1 MPHLKK
7 DFHTRKVFDNKFYNH
22 SYINYL
28 LNNKVKFEMNNGDLV
43 LDRFI
48 VDTID
53 FIIRLNNAICR
64 RGTKEQNIADIKA
77 LYNRPIK
84 NDIYTYYGTK
94 TISEIFNNTKYD
106 ELTHDIEKE
115 IYSILEQIIYWK
127 DNFYKDYDKFKDFV
141 FDTITMFD
149 TKKYLLEVGNGIC
162 YNRSVRDNA
171 NKSFYCIAIGNKGY
185 EKFKQA
191 YYSMIYLNAKDKAKT
206 FEMVCDILIVVADT
220 YNELINKEYSNAYEV
235 LNNYIKDNTMMKEC
249 KDIYYAKLY
258 IDLEK
263 ILTTFNQKTYTN
275 ILTELKSIMLNENYK
290 YKKYVVI
297 YEKIAIDKE
306 LLNNGEYYEL

>member
-28 LNNKVKFEMNNGDLV
+28 LNNKVKFEMNNEDLV

-53 FIIRLNNAICR
+53 FIIRLNNTICR

>member
-64 RGTKEQNIADIKA
+64 RGTKEQNITDIKA
-77 LYNRPIK
+77 LYNRQIK

-263 ILTTFNQKTYTN
+263 ILTTFNQKTYGN
-275 ILTELKSIMLNENYK
+275 IITELKSIMLNENYK

-306 LLNNGEYYEL
+306 SLNNGEYYEL

>member
-28 LNNKVKFEMNNGDLV
+28 LNNKVKFEMNNEDLV

-53 FIIRLNNAICR
+53 FIIRLNNTICR

-171 NKSFYCIAIGNKGY
+171 NKSFYCIAIGTKGY

>member
-28 LNNKVKFEMNNGDLV
+28 LNNKVKFEMNNEDLV

-53 FIIRLNNAICR
+53 FIIRLNNTICR

-77 LYNRPIK
+77 LYDRPIK

-185 EKFKQA
+185 EKFKQV
-191 YYSMIYLNAKDKAKT
+191 YYSMIYLNTKDKAKT

>member
-7 DFHTRKVFDNKFYNH
+7 DFHFRKSFNNKYCEH

-28 LNNKVKFEMNNGDLV
+28 INSKVKFEMNKPNLH
-43 LDRFI
+43 LKRFVI
-48 VDTID
+48 NTID
-53 FIIRLNNAICR
+53 FIIQLNNAIAR
-64 RGTKEQNIADIKA
+64 RGKKEHNIEDIKK
-77 LYNRPIK
+77 LYETPIN
-84 NDIYTYYGTK
+84 NDFYIYYGKK
-94 TISEIFNNTKYD
+94 TINEMFEDVKYD
-106 ELTHDIEKE
+106 SLTNDIEKE

-127 DNFYKDYDKFKDFV
+127 DNLDKDYDKFKDFV

-171 NKSFYCIAIGNKGY
+171 IKSFYCIAIGNKGY
-185 EKFKQA
+185 EKFKQV

-206 FEMVCDILIVVADT
+206 FEMLCDMLIVVADT

-249 KDIYYAKLY
+249 KDIYYSKLY

-263 ILTTFNQKTYTN
+263 ILTTFNQKTYGN
-275 ILTELKSIMLNENYK
+275 IINELKNIMLNENYK

-306 LLNNGEYYEL
+306 SLNNGEYYEL

>member
-7 DFHTRKVFDNKFYNH
+7 DFHFRKSFNNKYCEH

-28 LNNKVKFEMNNGDLV
+28 INSKVKFEMNKPNLH
-43 LDRFI
+43 LKRFVI
-48 VDTID
+48 NTID
-53 FIIRLNNAICR
+53 FIIQLNNAIAR
-64 RGTKEQNIADIKA
+64 RGKKEHNIEDIKK
-77 LYNRPIK
+77 LYETPIN
-84 NDIYTYYGTK
+84 NDFYIYYGKK
-94 TISEIFNNTKYD
+94 TINEMFEDVKYD
-106 ELTHDIEKE
+106 SLTNDIEKE

-127 DNFYKDYDKFKDFV
+127 DNLDKDYDKFKDFV

-171 NKSFYCIAIGNKGY
+171 IKSFYCIAIGNKGY
-185 EKFKQA
+185 EKFKQV

-206 FEMVCDILIVVADT
+206 FEMLCDMLIVVADT

-249 KDIYYAKLY
+249 KDIYYSKLY

-263 ILTTFNQKTYTN
+263 ILTTFNQKTYGN
-275 ILTELKSIMLNENYK
+275 IINELKNIMLNENYK

-297 YEKIAIDKE
+297 YEK
-306 LLNNGEYYEL
+306 LP

>member
-7 DFHTRKVFDNKFYNH
+7 DFHFRKSFNNKYCEH

-28 LNNKVKFEMNNGDLV
+28 INNKVKFEMNKPNLR
-43 LDRFI
+43 LKRFVI
-48 VDTID
+48 NTID
-53 FIIRLNNAICR
+53 FIIQLNNAIAR
-64 RGTKEQNIADIKA
+64 RGKKEHNIEDIKK
-77 LYNRPIK
+77 LYETPIN
-84 NDIYTYYGTK
+84 NDFYIYYGKK
-94 TISEIFNNTKYD
+94 TINEMYEDIKYNS
-106 ELTHDIEKE
+106 LTNDIEKE

-127 DNFYKDYDKFKDFV
+127 DNLDKDYDKFKDFV

-149 TKKYLLEVGNGIC
+149 TRKYLLEVGNGIC

-185 EKFKQA
+185 EKFKQV

-206 FEMVCDILIVVADT
+206 FEMICDMLIVVADT

-249 KDIYYAKLY
+249 KDIYYSKLY

-263 ILTTFNQKTYTN
+263 ILTTFNQKTYGN
-275 ILTELKSIMLNENYK
+275 IITELKNIMLNENYK

-306 LLNNGEYYEL
+306 SLNNGEYYEF